1 MNYFRILFD
10 SFIRLRENLKMYNYM
25 KLKSI
30 EYLNLSK
37 NEKKFN

>member
-25 KLKSI
+25 KLKII